1 DTLVVDLPASLSQ
14 ESGDTTVTITAILP
28 CQCNAEIGIRAP
40 SELVV
45 TQAYQC
51 FSRTLPHVEY
61 LIGYEG
67 DAFAVTDDIQED
79 LLSITAVHPIRES
92 AIKEML
98 IRAKGDWSM
107 IDELIDDGKIKEVD
121 YLGQRYY
128 VRRFAEK

>member
-1 DTLVVDLPASLSQ
+1 M
-14 ESGDTTVTITAILP
+14 
-28 CQCNAEIGIRAP
+28 
-40 SELVV
+40 
-45 TQAYQC
+45 
-51 FSRTLPHVEY
+51 EY